1 MRFQI
6 MDVEHGFCAYA
17 EADNNNLMVF
27 DCGHHGVNKFLP
39 SNYLLKRGHR
49 SIESFFVTNYDQD
62 HISDLPNLYSKLTI
76 QTLYRNKSISAEEL
90 RRLKL
95 QSGSLSDAMKVLLSM
110 MTSYTAT
117 VTNAPEFPNIT
128 WQIFH
133 NNYPE
138 FEDTNNISLVIFLKL
153 KNTTFLIPGDLE
165 KPGWEKLLHKPTFR
179 QALGEV
185 DYLIASHHGRENGYC
200 KQVFDYCTPLAVIM
214 SDGPKKHATQE
225 MVSTY
230 AQHAKGIQFNGKT
243 RYVLTTRT
251 DGTLWWD
258 L

>member
-17 EADNNNLMVF
+17 EADNKNLMVF

-39 SNYLLKRGHR
+39 SSYLLERGHQ
-49 SIESFFVTNYDQD
+49 SIEGFSVTNYDQD
-62 HISDLPNLYSKLTI
+62 HISDLPNLARLKI
-76 QTLYRNKSISAEEL
+76 RTLYRNKSISAEEL

-95 QSGSLSDAMKVLLSM
+95 QSSHLSDAMKVLLDM
-110 MTSYTAT
+110 MTSYTVA
-117 VTNAPEFPNIT
+117 VSNAPELPCIN

-138 FEDTNNISLVIFLKL
+138 FEDANNISLVIFLKL
-153 KNTTFLIPGDLE
+153 KNISFLIPGDLE
-165 KPGWEKLLHKPTFR
+165 KPGWEKLLQKPTFR

-185 DYLIASHHGRENGYC
+185 DYFIASHHGRENGYC
-200 KQVFDYCTPLAVIM
+200 KQVFNYCKPLAVIM

-225 MVSTY
+225 MVNTY
-230 AQHAKGIQFNGKT
+230 AQHAKGIQFNEKT
-243 RYVLTTRT
+243 RYLLTTRI